1 METKKIS
8 TEDKG
13 TLLYNVMRDTLE
25 TNNASQWQE
34 KIIDV
39 IREIGLTNAE
49 INSDCLY
56 WLMEIYRMFGKIGK
70 IEPYI
75 MD

>member
-1 METKKIS
+1 METKKLS

-13 TLLYNVMRDTLE
+13 TLLYNAMCDTLE

>member
-1 METKKIS
+1 METKKLS

-49 INSDCLY
+49 INSDYLY
-56 WLMEIYRMFGKIGK
+56 
-70 IEPYI
+70 
-75 MD
+75 

>member
-1 METKKIS
+1 MERNKLS
-8 TEDKG
+8 LEDKG
-13 TLLYNVMRDTLE
+13 ALLYNAMRDTLE

-39 IREIGLTNAE
+39 IREIGLTNSE

-70 IEPYI
+70 IESYI

>member
-1 METKKIS
+1 MERKKLS
-8 TEDKG
+8 LEDKG
-13 TLLYNVMRDTLE
+13 ALLYNAMRDTLE
-25 TNNASQWQE
+25 TNKSSEWQE

-56 WLMEIYRMFGKIGK
+56 WLMEIYRMFGKISK

>member
-1 METKKIS
+1 MERNKLS
-8 TEDKG
+8 LEDKG
-13 TLLYNVMRDTLE
+13 ALLYNAMRDTLE
-25 TNNASQWQE
+25 TNKSSEWQE

-39 IREIGLTNAE
+39 IREIGLTNSE

-56 WLMEIYRMFGKIGK
+56 WLMEIYRMFGKISK
-70 IEPYI
+70 IESYI

>member
-1 METKKIS
+1 METKKLS

-13 TLLYNVMRDTLE
+13 TLLYNAMRDTLE

-56 WLMEIYRMFGKIGK
+56 WLMEIYRMFGKIEK

>member
-1 METKKIS
+1 METKKLS
-8 TEDKG
+8 LEDKG
-13 TLLYNVMRDTLE
+13 TLLYNAMRDTLE
-25 TNNASQWQE
+25 TNKSSEWQE

-49 INSDCLY
+49 INTDCLY

>member
-1 METKKIS
+1 MEENKLSI
-8 TEDKG
+8 EDKG
-13 TLLYNVMRDTLE
+13 ALLYNAMRDTLE
-25 TNNASQWQE
+25 TNSSSEWQE

-70 IEPYI
+70 IEQYI
-75 MD
+75 MK

>member
-1 METKKIS
+1 METKKLS

-13 TLLYNVMRDTLE
+13 TLLYNAMRDTLE

>member
-1 METKKIS
+1 METKKLS